1 MRRDASGHGR
11 RDGTEPRTALSLGEG
26 PASLILPRPRLSAG
40 EVALYRVAASLRAP
54 VIEAKSEKELNSVA
68 SELAGRQE
76 ESEISHK
83 HLLELSREF
92 KRNVP
97 EEVREMVAP
106 VLKSFQA
113 QVVALNNRSK
123 EAESAFLGVYK
134 QLIEA
139 PDPAPLLE
147 ATHTLED
154 RLQQLQSSDP
164 DSRPLVVEISR
175 HWRRHLESLA
185 KPDNTE
191 EEPAAVAGGSS
202 SREPCTTPPN
212 STHTLR
218 GTGAPQLN
226 HDSQREGETEKTE
239 AALAVRLGEAEEKIR
254 VLHSA
259 LTATQTELLDLRC
272 KYDEEMASKAAE
284 VSRIMTDLDKANQR
298 AETAQREVEKLREQ
312 LANAN
317 SASQT
322 RSRLSEGISGEK
334 PESEC
339 SSSRLETA
347 LVAKDREI
355 LRLLENVQRLQYTL
369 QEVQETSANQIA
381 ELERRL
387 AYKTEAIERLEAK
400 LQSQVDYE
408 EIKTELSILKAM
420 KLASAN
426 GSSSQDSSKAAE
438 ALLLDKEAF
447 LSSHKY
453 LMEKSRV
460 LHSNDE
466 DQSEDS
472 GKESGRPV
480 GSFSSPQRALHLDGR
495 ASSSPG
501 PPVASG
507 SASAHDL
514 SRPFSVSPFPG
525 EKLGGEHLL
534 QKQLLSP
541 LFKKEGSALM
551 AFPTALYAAKA
562 ALMSASQGPPVG
574 GAGDAGPPSDQSES
588 GSSGTGDDDQLDTA
602 EIAYQVK
609 EQLLKHNIGQR
620 VFGHYV
626 LGLSQGSVSEILARP
641 KPWRKLTVKGKE
653 PFIKMKQ
660 FLSDEQN
667 ILALR
672 TIQVRQRGSITP
684 RIRTPET
691 GSDDAIKTILEQAKK
706 EIQSQRGGD
715 GKSSLSG
722 SSARSSNGGSSSS
735 DDTIKS
741 ILEQARREMQAQ
753 QHALMEMEVCG
764 RGTSAGV
771 AAPAGGQGGE
781 RPVLCETS
789 KVLPPSAFIK
799 QEEGGTVT
807 VCVANAISS
816 PQTPLSVLSPAAFVQ
831 NIIRKVKS
839 EIGEAGTYFDQ
850 HWSAERGAMVV
861 GVAGGSGGGSRPF
874 TSVSPSLSSSSSSG
888 HSAMPRPWPRPE
900 NGESLPNSEEASA
913 AEEEAGRPVEVKV
926 EGEVSVVGDA
936 PCPGRLSYYPAYIPR
951 TLKPTVPP
959 LTPEQYEMYMYREV
973 DTLELT
979 RQVKEKLAKN
989 GICQRI
995 FGEKVLGLSQGSVSD
1010 MLSRPKP
1017 WSKLTQ
1023 KGREPFI
1030 RMQLW
1035 LLDQLGQGLSQP
1047 SNHSLSLDKSPTTAR
1062 SSPSPPPSPE
1072 ESQPSPL
1079 AEPVI
1084 MALESSKENQQPEGL
1099 GPRAEPPGGKS
1110 TSSLLSI
1117 HHSHT
1122 SLGIQELVAMSPEL
1136 DTYCITKRVKEVLTD
1151 NNLGQRLF
1159 GESILGL
1166 TQGSVSDLLSRP
1178 KPWHKLSLKGREP
1191 FVRMQLWLND
1201 PHNVDKLRDMKKMEK
1216 KAYLKRRY
1224 GLLSTGS
1231 DSDSPGARSDCV
1243 SPGLTA
1249 MDLCPFGQAK
1259 KVRVVLAAE
1268 EKEALKKAYLLEPY
1282 PSQQTI
1288 EMLAA
1293 QLNLK
1298 TNTVINWFHNYSY
1311 KVNEQDELQTST
1323 GLLDSSCDSPGRSRM
1338 RREVFME
1345 GLQDNDTDAEPA
1357 GFSTPPPQSPTSDCE
1372 DRKQPRPSHSPHCGR
1387 LPGAVRSQL
1396 VVKREASE
1404 LEDEEEEEEEEDGQ
1418 EEEGTGV
1425 RERYMKHSKAKCIS
1439 TGVQFPLLKTEHEEP
1454 VGCYR
1459 DLSSGQHCPKGLK
1472 EDAAMCS
1479 QVPAAFPGSLSPDS
1493 PQRAGQSRQEGD
1505 DPEKSSVDPV
1515 SFKASSE
1522 PSRSSLEVSLNSPS
1536 AASSPGLM
1544 MSVSPVP
1551 SSSAPIS
1558 PSPPNPAAT
1567 TGGSG
1572 SDPAAAPQNLPKL
1585 NKSSQRRNEKMAN
1598 LNNIIHRLERAANRE
1613 ETLEWE
1619 F

>member
-1 MRRDASGHGR
+1 MAADVGSMFQYWKKFDLRR
-11 RDGTEPRTALSLGEG
+11 L
-26 PASLILPRPRLSAG
+26 
-40 EVALYRVAASLRAP
+40 
-54 VIEAKSEKELNSVA
+54 KKELNSVA

-92 KRNVP
+92 KRNAP

-154 RLQQLQSSDP
+154 RLQQLQCSDP
-164 DSRPLVVEISR
+164 DSRPLVVEISS

-185 KPDNTE
+185 KTDNTE
-191 EEPAAVAGGSS
+191 EEPETVAGGAS
-202 SREPCTTPPN
+202 SREPCMTPPN
-212 STHTLR
+212 STRLLR
-218 GTGAPQLN
+218 GTGSPQLN

-239 AALAVRLGEAEEKIR
+239 AALALRLEEAEERVR
-254 VLHSA
+254 VLHAA
-259 LTATQTELLDLRC
+259 LTTTQTELLDLRC
-272 KYDEEMASKAAE
+272 KYEEEMASKAAE
-284 VSRIMTDLDKANQR
+284 VSRIMTDLEKANQR

-312 LANAN
+312 LASAN
-317 SASQT
+317 PTTQT
-322 RSRLSEGISGEK
+322 RSHPSEGTCGEK
-334 PESEC
+334 IESEC
-339 SSSRLETA
+339 SPSRLETA

-387 AYKTEAIERLEAK
+387 AYKTDAIERLEAK

-438 ALLLDKEAF
+438 TLLLDKEVF
-447 LSSHKY
+447 LSSHKF
-453 LMEKSRV
+453 LVEKSRV
-460 LHSNDE
+460 THSNGE

-480 GSFSSPQRALHLDGR
+480 GSFSSPQRALQLDGC

-507 SASAHDL
+507 STSTHDL

-541 LFKKEGSALM
+541 LFKKESNPLM

-562 ALMSASQGPPVG
+562 ALMSASQVPPMG

-588 GSSGTGDDDQLDTA
+588 GSSGAGDDDQLDTA

-691 GSDDAIKTILEQAKK
+691 GSDDAIKNILEQAKK

-715 GKSSLSG
+715 GKASLGS
-722 SSARSSNGGSSSS
+722 SSARSSNGGGSSS

-753 QHALMEMEVCG
+753 QQALMEMEMCG
-764 RGTSAGV
+764 RGTSGGV
-771 AAPAGGQGGE
+771 AAPAASGQGGE
-781 RPVLCETS
+781 RPVLSDVS
-789 KVLPPSAFIK
+789 KGLPQSAFVK
-799 QEEGGTVT
+799 QEE
-807 VCVANAISS
+807 
-816 PQTPLSVLSPAAFVQ
+816 

-850 HWSAERGAMVV
+850 HWSAERGSIMV
-861 GVAGGSGGGSRPF
+861 GVASGSGSGSRPF

-888 HSAMPRPWPRPE
+888 HSTLPRPWPRLE
-900 NGESLPNSEEASA
+900 NGESLPHSEEASA

-926 EGEVSVVGDA
+926 EAEVSVVGDA

-951 TLKPTVPP
+951 ALKPTVPP

-1047 SNHSLSLDKSPTTAR
+1047 ANHSLSLDKSPTTAR

-1079 AEPVI
+1079 AEPVSL
-1084 MALESSKENQQPEGL
+1084 ALESSKENQQPEGL
-1099 GPRAEPPGGKS
+1099 GPHAEPPGVKS
-1110 TSSLLSI
+1110 TSSLLSA
-1117 HHSHT
+1117 HTSHS

-1231 DSDSPGARSDCV
+1231 DSDSPSARSDCV
-1243 SPGLTA
+1243 SPGLATI
-1249 MDLCPFGQAK
+1249 DLCPFGQAK
-1259 KVRVVLAAE
+1259 KPRVVLAAE

-1282 PSQQTI
+1282 PSQHTI

-1298 TNTVINWFHNYSY
+1298 TNTVINWFHNYS
-1311 KVNEQDELQTST
+1311 
-1323 GLLDSSCDSPGRSRM
+1323 RSRM
-1338 RREVFME
+1338 RREVFVE

-1357 GFSTPPPQSPTSDCE
+1357 GFSSPPPQSPTSDGE
-1372 DRKQPRPSHSPHCGR
+1372 DGKQPHPSHSPHYGH
-1387 LPGAVRSQL
+1387 LPSAIASQL
-1396 VVKREASE
+1396 IVKQEASE
-1404 LEDEEEEEEEEDGQ
+1404 LEEEEEEEGQ
-1418 EEEGTGV
+1418 EEDKA
-1425 RERYMKHSKAKCIS
+1425 RERNMKHPKAKCIS
-1439 TGVQFPLLKTEHEEP
+1439 TGVQFPLLKTEREET
-1454 VGCYR
+1454 GACYR
-1459 DLSSGQHCPKGLK
+1459 ELTSGQHCSKDLK
-1472 EDAAMCS
+1472 EDSATCN
-1479 QVPAAFPGSLSPDS
+1479 QVPTAFPGSLSPDS
-1493 PQRAGQSRQEGD
+1493 PQRAGQARQEGD

-1515 SFKASSE
+1515 SFKATSE

-1558 PSPPNPAAT
+1558 PSPPHPGAT
-1567 TGGSG
+1567 TGGNSN
-1572 SDPAAAPQNLPKL
+1572 SDPTAPPQNLPKL